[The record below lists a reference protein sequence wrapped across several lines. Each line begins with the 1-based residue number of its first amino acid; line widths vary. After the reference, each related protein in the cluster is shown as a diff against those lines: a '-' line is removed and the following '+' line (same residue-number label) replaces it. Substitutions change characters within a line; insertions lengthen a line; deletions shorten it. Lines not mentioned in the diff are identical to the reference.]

1 MKWTPVLFLAVVLG
15 LAGCTGG
22 KFSEKSSEGKANILR
37 YPIPE
42 FTKLDPA
49 MVQDGDSID
58 VIQQVYEGLVKWGE
72 DSKVTPNLAEKW
84 DVSKDGMTYTF
95 HLRKG
100 ITFSNGRAVTA
111 DDFKYSFERAADPKL
126 ASPTTSTYLAAIV
139 GIQDKL
145 NGKASEVAGV
155 KVVDPSTLQIVIDK
169 PRPYF
174 IDDLTYP
181 AAWVVCK
188 ESLKDGGEIQQ
199 VDQMV
204 GTGPFIAKEFV
215 PTVKI
220 TLVANKKYWDTEHSP
235 KLEGIDRPIVKDAVT
250 RLNMFRSGEVDLTRI
265 ERQDLVGINNDPKL
279 KDDVKFFDR
288 PSLYYVGLN
297 CQTYKPF
304 TDVRVRRAFAMAID
318 ADDIVKTTLGGVNK
332 VARSI
337 LPPSVLGYREKANYI
352 PFDVAKAKQLLAEAG
367 YAGGKGM
374 PPLVLT
380 HRDGQPDVKLVAERV
395 VTMLRQN
402 LGVEATT
409 SMLPWNTYL
418 DVHNK
423 HKLDFF
429 HMRWAADY
437 LDPENFLSTLLASYG
452 NENKINYKNPAFD
465 ALCRQGDSFVGE
477 ESQRL
482 ALYAQAED
490 MVLQDAPFIPIYF
503 ERAAELISPRV
514 KGLRESVF
522 GHLPHTTTRLE

>member
-1 MKWTPVLFLAVVLG
+1 MKWAPVLLLAVAFGVV
-15 LAGCTGG
+15 GCGSG
-22 KFSEKSSEGKANILR
+22 NFSKRSSEGQSNILR

-72 DSKVTPNLAEKW
+72 DSKVQPNLAEKW
-84 DVSKDGMTYTF
+84 EVSPDGRTYTF

-100 ITFSNGRAVTA
+100 ITFSNGREVTA
-111 DDFKYSFERAADPKL
+111 DDFKFSFERAADPKL
-126 ASPTTSTYLAAIV
+126 ASPTTETYLKAIV
-139 GIQDKL
+139 GIPEKL
-145 NGKASEVAGV
+145 DGKATSVDGV
-155 KVVDPSTLQIVIDK
+155 KVVDPQTLTITIDK

-188 ESLKDGGEIQQ
+188 EALDGNGEITD
-199 VDQMV
+199 VKQMV
-204 GTGPFIAKEFV
+204 GTGPFLAQEFV
-215 PTVKI
+215 PMVKI
-220 TLVANKKYWDTEHSP
+220 RLVANKKYWNGAPS
-235 KLEGIDRPIVKDAVT
+235 LEGIDRPIVKDAAT
-250 RLNMFRSGEVDLTRI
+250 RLNMYRNGEVDLTRI
-265 ERQDLVGINNDPKL
+265 ERQDLSGIQGDDKIKN
-279 KDDVKFFDR
+279 DVKFFDR

-297 CQTYKPF
+297 CTSYPPF
-304 TDVRVRRAFAMAID
+304 RDRRVRQAFAMAID
-318 ADDIVKTTLGGVNK
+318 ADDIVKTTLGGVNR

-337 LPPSVLGYREKANYI
+337 LPPSVLGFREKTNYI
-352 PFDVAKAKQLLAEAG
+352 PFNVAKARQLLAEAG
-367 YAGGKGM
+367 YPGGKGM
-374 PPLVLT
+374 PTLVLT

-395 VTMLRQN
+395 VTMVRQN

-409 SMLPWNTYL
+409 SMLPWSTYL
-418 DVHNK
+418 DVHTK
-423 HKLDFF
+423 KQLDFF
-429 HMRWAADY
+429 HMRWGADY

-452 NENKINYKNPAFD
+452 NENKINYKNPEYD
-465 ALCRQGDSFVGE
+465 ALCAKGDSFVGPE
-477 ESQRL
+477 AERL
-482 ALYAQAED
+482 ALYAKAED
-490 MVLQDAPFIPIYF
+490 IVLQDAPFIPIYF